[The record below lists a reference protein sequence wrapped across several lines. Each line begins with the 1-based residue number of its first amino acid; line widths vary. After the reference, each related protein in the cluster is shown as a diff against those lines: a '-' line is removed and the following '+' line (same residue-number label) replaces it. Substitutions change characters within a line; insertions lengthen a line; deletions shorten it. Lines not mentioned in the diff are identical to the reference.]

1 MLAFKLMQKVNRL
14 LFILLL
20 LVLKSGFAGN
30 NPYIRHYGISE
41 GLLTNTVYH
50 VSQDKEGFLWFST
63 DAGVVKYNGTIFK
76 HFRKRDGL
84 TDKDILR
91 TQEDSRGRVWIFS
104 FNGNIHFHFKNKIYN
119 QLNTDFLGEIDSKG
133 FILGFYED
141 QDSTLYFYTS
151 HGLIYGL
158 NSDNT
163 VQKWDYPFLSRLYF
177 ITSSSDNKILYVT
190 QTGLFIADNF
200 NAAPVLF
207 RSMDNTKCFSGR

>member
-1 MLAFKLMQKVNRL
+1 MSLFKLMQKVNRL

-20 LVLKSGFAGN
+20 LIFKSGFSGE

-151 HGLIYGL
+151 HGLIFGL
-158 NSDNT
+158 NSNNT
-163 VQKWDYPFLSRLYF
+163 VHKWDYPFLSRLYL
-177 ITSSSDNKILYVT
+177 ITSTPDNKILFVT

-200 NAAPVLF
+200 NSAPF
-207 RSMDNTKCFSGR
+207 CTSPWIT